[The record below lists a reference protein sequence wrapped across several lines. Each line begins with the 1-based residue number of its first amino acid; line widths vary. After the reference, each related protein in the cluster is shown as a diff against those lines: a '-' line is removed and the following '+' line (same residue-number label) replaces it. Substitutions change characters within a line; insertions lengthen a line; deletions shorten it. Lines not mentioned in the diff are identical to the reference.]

1 MSYEE
6 KLFHDSKAF
15 LRKTLSERMQTY
27 GFKNMGRL
35 ELFLWDL
42 EIFLQIQSILGDR
55 IVLKGGAAVQFYLP
69 IEAQRTSVDID
80 MIFFGSKD
88 EIEETLAKITDKL
101 SENDVYFHF
110 KPHRPKNPK
119 TDLPLYT
126 YYTKIPTVLL
136 QGELNKG
143 SGNKQDEFQEIKI
156 EFIQEYRKAEYIR
169 KVGSDIFAVNS
180 PFEYQVLPISNL
192 FADKLTTLGCNTIGV
207 QDDRMDEQ
215 VKQFYDVMMISRCCY
230 DELSFEN
237 VRAKYLAR
245 AEREWSDRKKDEPF
259 SLECIISDV
268 CVQLDR
274 YAAVDCGEDAELK
287 KHIADFKG
295 LYLNSRI
302 EFTPQSVSCAALRI
316 KMMYLLMMNGQNWDC
331 VRSAIQMED
340 TLELAYLSGRE
351 KGAMV
356 KELRTAI
363 VEEFS
368 QYSSIP
374 AKILKAKGLKRVF
387 WAVAQ
392 PDNLDEIEKM
402 IQSKLA
408 NDMLYK

>member
-6 KLFHDSKAF
+6 KLFHDNKAF
-15 LRKTLSERMQTY
+15 MRETLSERMQKY

-69 IEAQRTSVDID
+69 MEAQRTSVDID
-80 MIFFGSKD
+80 MIFFGSKV
-88 EIEETLAKITDKL
+88 EIEETLEKITEKL

-110 KPHRPKNPK
+110 KPHKPKEPK

-126 YYTKIPTVLL
+126 YYTKIPTVLT

-143 SGNKQDEFQEIKI
+143 GSDEQSEFQEIKI
-156 EFIQEYRKAEYIR
+156 EFIQEDRKVEYI
-169 KVGSDIFAVNS
+169 KKTGNDIFAVS
-180 PFEYQVLPISNL
+180 SSFEYQVLPISNL

-207 QDDRMDEQ
+207 QNDRMDEQ
-215 VKQFYDVMMISRCCY
+215 VKQFYDVMMISRYCY
-230 DELSFEN
+230 DDLDFEN

-245 AEREWSDRKKDEPF
+245 AEMEWGDRRKDESF
-259 SLECIISDV
+259 SLESIISDV
-268 CVQLDR
+268 CAQLDR
-274 YAAVDCGEDAELK
+274 YAAVDDGEEAELK

-302 EFTPQSVSCAALRI
+302 EYAPQSVSCAALRI
-316 KMMYLLMMNGQNWDC
+316 KMMYSLMMNGHSWDS
-331 VRSAIQMED
+331 VKSAMQMEN
-340 TLELAYLSGRE
+340 TLELARLSGRE

-356 KELRTAI
+356 KELRTAL
-363 VEEFS
+363 VEGFS
-368 QYSSIP
+368 QYSSTP

-392 PDNLDEIEKM
+392 PDNLDEIKNM
-402 IQSKLA
+402 IQSKLKA
-408 NDMLYK
+408 

>member
-1 MSYEE
+1 M
-6 KLFHDSKAF
+6 
-15 LRKTLSERMQTY
+15 
-27 GFKNMGRL
+27 
-35 ELFLWDL
+35 
-42 EIFLQIQSILGDR
+42 
-55 IVLKGGAAVQFYLP
+55 
-69 IEAQRTSVDID
+69 
-80 MIFFGSKD
+80 
-88 EIEETLAKITDKL
+88 
-101 SENDVYFHF
+101 
-110 KPHRPKNPK
+110 
-119 TDLPLYT
+119 
-126 YYTKIPTVLL
+126 
-136 QGELNKG
+136 
-143 SGNKQDEFQEIKI
+143 
-156 EFIQEYRKAEYIR
+156 
-169 KVGSDIFAVNS
+169 
-180 PFEYQVLPISNL
+180 LPISNL

-207 QDDRMDEQ
+207 QEDRMDEQ

-356 KELRTAI
+356 KELRTAL